1 MIRVSAPSRL
11 HFGPFSLPA
20 GEDPLAAWPD
30 LDGQP
35 AVPARAFAGVGLMVE
50 RPGLTVTVEVAPA
63 WAAEGPLAARA
74 LAHAQQVSAA
84 LAFDQPLRISVEGT
98 PHEHV
103 GLGTGTQL
111 SLAIASAVA
120 GASGRPDMAPVDLAP
135 LVGRGRR
142 SALGIHGFAHG
153 GFLVEGGQQSAGAIA
168 PLVARMPFPD
178 EWRVLLVIPRDLQG
192 AHGAG
197 ETDAFRSLGRTN
209 PDLGRTET
217 LCRLVLL
224 GMLPALAERDL
235 NGFGEALYDF
245 NRRVGEMFAPWQH
258 DLYAHPRVAALIKLL
273 RAAGVRG
280 VGQSSWGPTVYAVTT
295 RESAI
300 AIGQHLTTAE
310 ACRPDELLITA
321 AANAGT
327 RVETVPG

>member
-20 GEDPLAAWPD
+20 GDGPLAAWPE

-35 AVPARAFAGVGLMVE
+35 TVPARAFGGVGLMVE
-50 RPGLTVTVEVAPA
+50 RPGVTVTVEAAPA

-84 LAFDQPLRISVEGT
+84 LAFDRPLRIIVAGT

-111 SLAIASAVA
+111 GLAIARAVA
-120 GASGRPDMAPVDLAP
+120 LAGGRTDAPAVDLAP

-153 GFLVEGGQQSAGAIA
+153 GFLVEGGKQSAAAIA

-192 AHGAG
+192 AHGVREA
-197 ETDAFRSLGRTN
+197 DAFKSLGGTSS
-209 PDLGRTET
+209 DLRRTEA

-224 GMLPALAERDL
+224 GMLPALAEREL
-235 NGFGEALYDF
+235 NAFGEALYDF

-258 DLYAHPRVAALIKLL
+258 DLYAHPRVATLVKLL
-273 RAAGVRG
+273 RMAGVRG
-280 VGQSSWGPTVYAVTT
+280 VGQSSWGPTVFAITT
-295 RESAI
+295 RENAV
-300 AIGQHLTTAE
+300 AIGEQLTSTE
-310 ACRPDELLITA
+310 ACRPDELLVTA
-321 AANAGT
+321 AANGGA
-327 RVETVPG
+327 RVETLPD